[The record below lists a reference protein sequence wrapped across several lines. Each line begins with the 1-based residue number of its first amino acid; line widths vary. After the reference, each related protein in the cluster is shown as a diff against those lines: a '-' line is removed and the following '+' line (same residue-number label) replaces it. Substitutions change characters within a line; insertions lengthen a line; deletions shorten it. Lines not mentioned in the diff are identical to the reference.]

1 VKKYQAERKGCA
13 NKSICVSLAAPTKQQ
28 RIGQSRGA
36 EKEEV
41 QVRAV
46 KSGSTK
52 ARLPTGP
59 SVGRRKASA

>member
-41 QVRAV
+41 QVRALKAGPRRRGYLPAQAWGVV
-46 KSGSTK
+46 K
-52 ARLPTGP
+52 P
-59 SVGRRKASA
+59 SA